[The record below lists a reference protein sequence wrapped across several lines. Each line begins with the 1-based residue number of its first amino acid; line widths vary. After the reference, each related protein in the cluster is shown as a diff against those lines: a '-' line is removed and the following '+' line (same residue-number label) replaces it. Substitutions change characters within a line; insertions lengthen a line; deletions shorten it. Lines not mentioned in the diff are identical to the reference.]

1 MNSKKLKKKK
11 EDIFFSNVMHD
22 NPEVLV
28 LPPNILEKLGINL
41 GNIQPGIDNS
51 IISSCTEIVDNAK
64 DLAHTLFTEKPGLA
78 TESSCINASN
88 KETSILKTAN
98 LMKESVLLSPTFS
111 ATKTYDVI
119 NEEDINFINNP
130 EVSIQDNQISSK
142 VSKHYENNHNGP
154 SIDRDIINT
163 YNNILDFDKA
173 RDENK
178 NIDVNDIHKPNN
190 DDNITSA
197 VHEID
202 ISNSNI
208 YLPNKIILSEKSEHS
223 DKSLKDITPKNSLEP
238 KNKINILSH
247 EILDANKIK
256 ELKKFHKTESNALI
270 PVKMDTNLSKN
281 NKSIT
286 EKSVTKTLD
295 SQNSLN
301 ELQPM
306 TDISNG
312 PHHNDH
318 IRNVNVKCSPQ
329 PEHTH
334 SKESKDANNY
344 KLSNKMGN
352 VELLNKNYSIGDKLV
367 HVSNSKE
374 ENEAKETDQSNYLIW
389 VNQKDQNCLRDV
401 TLSNL
406 SHVGD
411 ISKENVENQTSNNF
425 QNQHSKCDCD
435 EPKNNKLF
443 TSTKSFLD
451 NKESVN
457 CVDKSSDISEGDSCK
472 DKKINSDENIA
483 TSKLCIQGVEKPGG
497 QLIIPTINGN
507 VQSIKTY
514 SKIKKTVKKIVNN
527 KVTNLGDCVEN
538 NADIDYKT
546 NEADSD
552 SQVINNFCI
561 CKDFGAYNYYE
572 SANSYEHI
580 HYLIPT
586 NINCSLEVLFS
597 IYEDEYSDVKKS
609 KNEQQC
615 FVYNEE
621 PFEENCVLDESINN
635 KNNICWYTMENVDNN
650 SNIQSNDC
658 LTSKNQQ
665 KITPRESST
674 KIGLGNNLETKTNA
688 CNEYV
693 NGTNNNQYENIKKK
707 SRLSNGPR
715 DYSKR
720 RAVDENNLKTKE
732 DYNSERNMICQQ
744 NLESNKNQSRKRKR
758 ASVSDSDDDDAIPGP
773 DTIVC
778 QPCGKKVP
786 KIDWENHISKRH
798 CFIAWTEGQ
807 TINFEDKKLLL
818 KLNRRLCDTGKLVCS
833 FCDTEHNALNKFIN
847 HVQKCINKRCTN
859 NKITREMRRH
869 NTNSEIEQ
877 SSSRSVN
884 RLICGVCQSEVEENL
899 WFEHI
904 GKEHNYLAWE
914 QGEPPL
920 DCTDEEKVLNIL
932 SITRKTIGRLECS
945 NCGVSRK
952 FVKAYV
958 NHLKSCAN
966 IVSKMVLNIKTDE
979 LLSPESAVFRENEI
993 KFEKS
998 KVKKKITSGP
1008 IKCGVCHVEVEDDK
1022 WIDHICKE
1030 HSYLAW
1036 KEGETELNVED
1047 AKEVYDHLY
1056 DLTKDIDGL
1065 ICPKCGIRRKYVK
1078 SFLTHIESCTGPS
1091 NTTLDGDDSYMTDLN
1106 DTLEESI
1113 DPEQIV
1119 KCGVCQKE
1127 LEQKYWINHIQK
1139 EHAYMAWKEGQRVLN
1154 LDNQL
1159 EILQHLNYI
1168 NKKYNGLVCNKC
1180 GIVRK
1185 YVKVFLSHI
1194 ETCDSTFVSNSS
1206 LKEEGIEGS
1215 DSYECAVC
1223 AEVVD
1228 PKDWKSHAMKKHYNV
1243 AWVVGDF
1250 PIDVKNPH
1258 AVENCLKEYRKH
1270 NKKLECRLCGVAR
1283 VSIIGFYAHIIQCG
1297 KTEEEVDE
1305 FKNYCEICNSKYLCI
1320 YKYQHLQMHKE
1331 QEFAKEKRK
1340 ELESKVKLDVDCQI
1354 ENEPAD
1360 GRQAAKRARNVIGKY
1375 QKFEFNCNTCGF
1387 GADEENELEEH
1398 ACGKMKYRD
1407 FSDSEQ
1413 SVHLDSSSGD
1423 ESDITEID
1431 SNASASEMDSTKEKW
1446 RKHGES
1452 RSFAT
1457 RIKRIPFE
1465 IKNPK
1470 DFLNQSAEDFRRIH
1484 YTSDTLYPQWRYCK
1498 YKSVPDD
1505 EICKYMPPLE
1515 QSCKLLMS
1523 QREWKTLSKF
1533 QACKETGGYS
1543 VFVGGSVQRVS
1554 WAPGAARGGRH
1565 FLAVSCHNASDCPRL
1580 GISQTHSQPSML
1592 QIWDFGD
1599 LTSSIPKFVFGIA
1612 HDYGTVW
1619 SIDWCASGA
1628 RDNLLEHSKTFQR
1641 LGLLAAA
1648 CSNGSAYIFSVPYPS
1663 TIIDSDKVLYNLT
1676 PVAELRI
1683 SRGERSKFQATSIS
1697 WSQQVGH
1704 SVVLVGYS
1712 DGTTALFDLQ
1722 GDSPLLKEAV
1732 NGVDIIYPYHDERS
1746 HNTCITGVSTLA
1758 SGARGGVCVCSSAS
1772 PTGADSARRG
1782 AAAVRLRAHL
1792 PCSAA
1797 AHTPHWPSALLAE
1810 NDGIV
1815 TQAVNELDWWGWGQR
1830 LGAVH
1835 GSGVCV
1841 QCGALAAYASPLLRV
1856 MTPHPAYSSLNK
1868 EPVAFINMTPL
1879 AKKRTKKKTDELA
1892 IKLEPRT
1899 YEDAIKTY
1907 GVEFKFVNQLDKH
1920 FIQQINNKP
1929 KELCHERFPL
1939 SDVTSMAFNPSPK
1952 HHRKIALATHAGF
1965 IFVVTV

>member
-11 EDIFFSNVMHD
+11 EDQFFSNVMHD

-41 GNIQPGIDNS
+41 GNIQPGIGNS

-78 TESSCINASN
+78 TENTCINTFN

-111 ATKTYDVI
+111 ALKTYDVI
-119 NEEDINFINNP
+119 NEEDINFLTNP
-130 EVSIQDNQISSK
+130 DVSIEDNQISSK
-142 VSKHYENNHNGP
+142 VSKLHENNHNGLRTG
-154 SIDRDIINT
+154 DREIISL
-163 YNNILDFDKA
+163 YNNSLDFDKTKT
-173 RDENK
+173 ENK
-178 NIDVNDIHKPNN
+178 SIDVPDIHRANN
-190 DDNITSA
+190 DGNITS
-197 VHEID
+197 VVNEID
-202 ISNSNI
+202 IFKPNI
-208 YLPNKIILSEKSEHS
+208 DLPNKTIMSENSEHL
-223 DKSLKDITPKNSLEP
+223 DKSLKDIKPKISLEP

-256 ELKKFHKTESNALI
+256 ELTKIHTSDSSALI

-281 NKSIT
+281 NISIT
-286 EKSVTKTLD
+286 EKPVTKYLD

-301 ELQPM
+301 EVQPM

-312 PHHNDH
+312 PYNND
-318 IRNVNVKCSPQ
+318 IIKNVGIKCTPQ
-329 PEHTH
+329 PDDIY
-334 SKESKDANNY
+334 SKESKDDNNY
-344 KLSNKMGN
+344 KSSNKMKN
-352 VELLNKNYSIGDKLV
+352 DELLNKNYITGDNLV
-367 HVSNSKE
+367 HVSNPKE
-374 ENEAKETDQSNYLIW
+374 ENKAKDTDQSNYLIC
-389 VNQKDQNCLRDV
+389 VNRKDQNCLRDV
-401 TLSNL
+401 ALSNFNY
-406 SHVGD
+406 VRD
-411 ISKENVENQTSNNF
+411 KSKENVENHTNNNF
-425 QNQHSKCDCD
+425 QHQQFNYDSD

-443 TSTKSFLD
+443 TPTKSFLD
-451 NKESVN
+451 NKESDN
-457 CVDKSSDISEGDSCK
+457 CVNTSEGDSCK
-472 DKKINSDENIA
+472 DKKFNSDQNIV

-497 QLIIPTINGN
+497 QLVIPTINMNG
-507 VQSIKTY
+507 QSIKTY
-514 SKIKKTVKKIVNN
+514 SKIKKTVKKILHNN
-527 KVTNLGDCVEN
+527 ETNLGDCLEN
-538 NADIDYKT
+538 NADIDYKA

-561 CKDFGAYNYYE
+561 CKDFGAYSYYE
-572 SANSYEHI
+572 SVNSYEHI
-580 HYLIPT
+580 HFLIPT
-586 NINCSLEVLFS
+586 NIHCSLEILFS
-597 IYEDEYSDVKKS
+597 IYEDEYNDVIKS
-609 KNEQQC
+609 KNEQNS

-621 PFEENCVLDESINN
+621 PLEENSLLDESINN
-635 KNNICWYTMENVDNN
+635 NNICWYIIENVYKNSKFNDN
-650 SNIQSNDC
+650 
-658 LTSKNQQ
+658 LTTTYVCNQHN
-665 KITPRESST
+665 ITPHDESSIN
-674 KIGLGNNLETKTNA
+674 IGLGNSLQTKTND

-693 NGTNNNQYENIKKK
+693 NGTNNNQYENIRKKGR
-707 SRLSNGPR
+707 SSYGSR
-715 DYSKR
+715 DYLKIKT
-720 RAVDENNLKTKE
+720 VDKHHLKTKE
-732 DYNSERNMICQQ
+732 DYNSGINMICQQ
-744 NLESNKNQSRKRKR
+744 NLESNKNLSRKRKR
-758 ASVSDSDDDDAIPGP
+758 SSVSESDDDKSSAKLGT
-773 DTIVC
+773 DTIRC
-778 QPCGKKVP
+778 QPCGKKVA

-798 CFIAWTEGQ
+798 CFVAWAEGQ

-818 KLNRRLCDTGKLVCS
+818 KLNRRLCDTGKLVCT
-833 FCDTEHNALNKFIN
+833 FCDAEQNALNKFIT
-847 HVQKCINKRCTN
+847 HVKKCINKRCTN
-859 NKITREMRRH
+859 NKINRPMRRH
-869 NTNSEIEQ
+869 NTNNEIEQ

-914 QGEPPL
+914 QGAPPL

-932 SITRKTIGRLECS
+932 NITRKTIGRLECS

-952 FVKAYV
+952 FVKSYI

-966 IVSKMVLNIKTDE
+966 IE
-979 LLSPESAVFRENEI
+979 LLSPESTVFKENEI
-993 KFEKS
+993 KFESAKS
-998 KVKKKITSGP
+998 KVKKINTTGP
-1008 IKCGVCHVEVEDDK
+1008 IKCGVCHIEVEDDK

-1036 KEGETELNVED
+1036 KEGETEINVND
-1047 AKEVYDHLY
+1047 AKQVYDHLY
-1056 DLTKDIDGL
+1056 DLTKGIDGL

-1078 SFLTHIESCTGPS
+1078 SFLTHIENCSGTS
-1091 NTTLDGDDSYMTDLN
+1091 NTTLDGDDSRMTDLN
-1106 DTLEESI
+1106 DTTLDETL
-1113 DPEQIV
+1113 DPEKIV

-1127 LEQKYWINHIQK
+1127 LEQKCWINHIQK
-1139 EHAYMAWKEGQRVLN
+1139 EHAYMAWKEGQTALN

-1159 EILQHLNYI
+1159 EILQHLNDI

-1180 GIVRK
+1180 GIIRK

-1206 LKEEGIEGS
+1206 LKEEGIKGS
-1215 DSYECAVC
+1215 DSYQCAVC

-1228 PKDWKSHAMKKHYNV
+1228 PKDWKSHAMRKHYNV
-1243 AWVVGDF
+1243 AWAVGDF

-1258 AVENCLKEYRKH
+1258 AVENCLKEYRKQF
-1270 NKKLECRLCGVAR
+1270 KKLECMLCGVVR
-1283 VSIIGFYAHIIQCG
+1283 VSILGFYAHIIQCG
-1297 KTEEEVDE
+1297 KSEKEVEE

-1331 QEFAKEKRK
+1331 QEFAKERKK
-1340 ELESKVKLDVDCQI
+1340 ELESKIKLDINGQI
-1354 ENEPAD
+1354 ENEPIAD

-1375 QKFEFNCNTCGF
+1375 QKFEFNCTSCGF
-1387 GADEENELEEH
+1387 GADEENELEDH
-1398 ACGKMKYRD
+1398 ACGKMKYKD
-1407 FSDSEQ
+1407 FSDSEP
-1413 SVHLDSSSGD
+1413 SVHVDSSSGE
-1423 ESDITEID
+1423 ESDITEVD
-1431 SNASASEMDSTKEKW
+1431 SNVSASEMDSTKEKW

-1470 DFLNQSAEDFRRIH
+1470 AFLNQSAEEFRRIH

-1515 QSCKLLMS
+1515 HSCKLLMG
-1523 QREWKTLSKF
+1523 QKDWKTLSKF
-1533 QACKETGGYS
+1533 QAYKETGGYS
-1543 VFVGGSVQRVS
+1543 VFVGGSIQCVS
-1554 WAPGAARGGRH
+1554 WAPGEAGEGAEGGERH
-1565 FLAVSCHNASDCPRL
+1565 FLAVSCHNAADCPRL
-1580 GISQTHSQPSML
+1580 DIAQIHSQASML

-1599 LTSSIPKFVFGIA
+1599 LTTSIPKFVLGIA
-1612 HDYGTVW
+1612 HDYGTIW

-1628 RDNLLEHSKTFQR
+1628 RDNLLEHSETFQR

-1663 TIIDSDKVLYNLT
+1663 TITDSDKVIYNLT

-1683 SRGERSKFQATSIS
+1683 SRGERNKFQATSIS
-1697 WSQQVGH
+1697 WSQQIGH

-1722 GDSPLLKEAV
+1722 GDSPLLKETV
-1732 NGVDIIYPYHDERS
+1732 DGVDIIYPYHDERS

-1758 SGARGGVCVCSSAS
+1758 SGVRGGACVASSAS

-1782 AAAVRLRAHL
+1782 AAAVRLRAHQ

-1797 AHTPHWPSALLAE
+1797 EHTPHWPSALLAE

-1835 GSGVCV
+1835 GSSACV
-1841 QCGALAAYASPLLRV
+1841 QCGALAAFAAPLLRL

-1868 EPVAFINMTPL
+1868 EPVAFINMRPL

-1899 YEDAIKTY
+1899 YEDAVKTY
-1907 GVEFKFVNQLDKH
+1907 GIEFKFIKELDKNY
-1920 FIQQINNKP
+1920 IQRINNKP

-1939 SDVTSMAFNPSPK
+1939 SDIRSMAFNPSPR
-1952 HHRKIALATHAGF
+1952 HHRKIALATHAGL